1 MQSFKN
7 INHDVG
13 GMQDG
18 IQIYNIEEKQK
29 QKHELIEGNKENN
42 KYFGNQTFDWIL

>member
-1 MQSFKN
+1 M
-7 INHDVG
+7 G

-18 IQIYNIEEKQK
+18 IQIYNTEEKQKQK

-42 KYFGNQTFDWIL
+42 KYFGNQTFD